1 MKPGPGDRPLATII
15 YAPYFTRRM
24 AIIKES
30 SQVAVGDGT
39 VSVGGW
45 VQDVRNLGGISFIT
59 MRDRDGTYQV
69 TMPKKKIDADL
80 FALLTGLSRE
90 TVVRITGEVKE
101 SNQTATGWEIIPSA
115 AEVISAAAVPLPL
128 GVVDKVNVEMDTR
141 LNHRFMDL
149 RKPEVRA
156 IFELKSIMVELIEE
170 AVRSNGF
177 RQVYTPKIGAAGAEG
192 GAELFRVQ
200 YFDRPAYL
208 AQSPQLYKQIL
219 MSTGLDR
226 VFEIGPAFRAEQSN
240 TNRHV
245 TEFISFDGEMSWIE
259 NEEEVMAMIE
269 EVIDHVLRGLKE
281 RGAKQLEVLGKEINV
296 PARPYPIL
304 TYSECLSIVQEAGLP
319 LKEGDDL
326 GTEGEKIVGE
336 RMAEK
341 GCDLYFIAEY
351 PEEAKPFYIMEKDGT
366 PYSFSFD
373 LDYKGQ
379 EICSGGQRE
388 HRYDVLVARMQ
399 KKGLDPEDFE
409 FYLEAFRYGMP
420 PHGGWG
426 IGMERL
432 LVKALDLPNIRE
444 AILFP
449 RDPARLTP

>member
-1 MKPGPGDRPLATII
+1 MTAVRD
-15 YAPYFTRRM
+15 
-24 AIIKES
+24 S
-30 SQVAVGDGT
+30 SNITVEDGT
-39 VSVGGW
+39 ATVKGW
-45 VQDVRNLGGISFIT
+45 VQDVRALGGIAFVT
-59 MRDRDGTYQV
+59 LRDRFGTIQI
-69 TMPKKKIDADL
+69 TLPKKKIDPAL
-80 FALLTGLSRE
+80 FEELTKLPRE
-90 TVVRITGEVKE
+90 SVVAVTGEVKA
-101 SNQTATGWEIIPSA
+101 SNQTALGLEIIPSA
-115 AEVISAAAVPLPL
+115 VEVYSKAATPLPL

-149 RKPEVRA
+149 RKPEIRA
-156 IFELKSIMVELIEE
+156 IFELKAMMVELIEE
-170 AVRSNGF
+170 CVRENGF
-177 RQVYTPKIGAAGAEG
+177 NQVYTPKINAAGAEG
-192 GAELFRVQ
+192 GAELFKIQ
-200 YFDRPAYL
+200 YFDKPAFL

-226 VFEIGPAFRAEQSN
+226 VFELGPAFRAELSN

-269 EVIDHVLRGLKE
+269 TIVDHVLTGLKE
-281 RGAKQLEVLGKEINV
+281 RGKKQLELLGKEIKV

-304 TYSECLSIVQEAGLP
+304 TYSECLKMVQDAGLP

-326 GTEGEKIVGE
+326 GTEGEKIIGDK
-336 RMAEK
+336 MAEK
-341 GCDLYFIAEY
+341 GVELYFIAEY

-379 EICSGGQRE
+379 EISSGGQRE
-388 HRYDVLVARMQ
+388 HRYDRLVARME
-399 KKGLDPEDFE
+399 KKGLNPADFE

-426 IGMERL
+426 IGIERL
-432 LVKALDLPNIRE
+432 LVKMLDLGNIRE

>member
-1 MKPGPGDRPLATII
+1 MTAVRD
-15 YAPYFTRRM
+15 
-24 AIIKES
+24 S
-30 SQVAVGDGT
+30 SNITVEDGT
-39 VSVGGW
+39 ATVKGW
-45 VQDVRNLGGISFIT
+45 VQDVRALGGIAFVT
-59 MRDRDGTYQV
+59 LRDRFGTIQI
-69 TMPKKKIDADL
+69 TLPKKKIDPAL
-80 FALLTGLSRE
+80 FEELTKLPRE
-90 TVVRITGEVKE
+90 SVVAVTGEVKA
-101 SNQTATGWEIIPSA
+101 SNQTALGLEIIPSA
-115 AEVISAAAVPLPL
+115 VEVYSKAATPLPL

-149 RKPEVRA
+149 RKPEIRA
-156 IFELKSIMVELIEE
+156 IFELKAMMVELIEE
-170 AVRSNGF
+170 CVRENGF
-177 RQVYTPKIGAAGAEG
+177 NQVYTPKINAAGAEG
-192 GAELFRVQ
+192 GAELFKIQ
-200 YFDRPAYL
+200 YFDRPAFL

-226 VFEIGPAFRAEQSN
+226 VFELGPAFRAELSN

-269 EVIDHVLRGLKE
+269 TIVDHVLTGLKE
-281 RGAKQLEVLGKEINV
+281 RGKKQLEILGKEINV

-304 TYSECLSIVQEAGLP
+304 TYSECLKMVQDAGLP

-326 GTEGEKIVGE
+326 GTEGEKIIGDK
-336 RMAEK
+336 MAEK
-341 GCDLYFIAEY
+341 GVELYFIAEY

-379 EICSGGQRE
+379 EISSGGQRE
-388 HRYDVLVARMQ
+388 HRYDRLVARME
-399 KKGLDPEDFE
+399 KKGLNPADFE

-426 IGMERL
+426 IGIERL
-432 LVKALDLPNIRE
+432 LVKMLDLGNIRE

>member
-1 MKPGPGDRPLATII
+1 MTAVRD
-15 YAPYFTRRM
+15 
-24 AIIKES
+24 S
-30 SQVAVGDGT
+30 SNITVEDGT
-39 VSVGGW
+39 ATVKGW
-45 VQDVRNLGGISFIT
+45 VQDVRALGGIAFVT
-59 MRDRDGTYQV
+59 LRDRFGTIQI
-69 TMPKKKIDADL
+69 TLPKKKIDPAL
-80 FALLTGLSRE
+80 FEELTKLPRE
-90 TVVRITGEVKE
+90 SVVAVTGEVKA
-101 SNQTATGWEIIPSA
+101 SNQTALGLEIIPSA
-115 AEVISAAAVPLPL
+115 VEVYSKAATPLPL

-149 RKPEVRA
+149 RKPEIRA
-156 IFELKSIMVELIEE
+156 IFELKAMMVELIEE
-170 AVRSNGF
+170 CVRENGF
-177 RQVYTPKIGAAGAEG
+177 NQVYTPKINAAGAEG
-192 GAELFRVQ
+192 GAELFKIQ
-200 YFDRPAYL
+200 YFDRPAFL

-226 VFEIGPAFRAEQSN
+226 VFELGPAFRAELSN

-269 EVIDHVLRGLKE
+269 TIVDHVLTGLKE
-281 RGAKQLEVLGKEINV
+281 RGKKQLEILGKEIKV

-304 TYSECLSIVQEAGLP
+304 TYSECLKMVQDAGLP

-326 GTEGEKIVGE
+326 GTEGEKIIGDK
-336 RMAEK
+336 MAEK
-341 GCDLYFIAEY
+341 GVELYFIAEY

-379 EICSGGQRE
+379 EISSGGQRE
-388 HRYDVLVARMQ
+388 HRYDRLVARME
-399 KKGLDPEDFE
+399 KKGLNPADFE

-426 IGMERL
+426 IGIERL
-432 LVKALDLPNIRE
+432 LVKMLDLGNIRE